1 MWVESVAVRASCH
14 ARALASA
21 GGDDQLVG
29 DTLAQ
34 LAPAE
39 VPVVAIALQQLF
51 ARSESMATPDRKD
64 GEVGE
69 VK

>member
-1 MWVESVAVRASCH
+1 MCVESVAVRAGCH

-39 VPVVAIALQQLF
+39 VP
-51 ARSESMATPDRKD
+51 R
-64 GEVGE
+64 
-69 VK
+69 